1 MNQLDVLRYYFY
13 IIERRKKEKKEL
25 DNLLEDKNTMG
36 VEEYEWVKAN
46 DFFSKVGEME

>member
-13 IIERRKKEKKEL
+13 IIERRKKEKKEF
-25 DNLLEDKNTMG
+25 NKVLEGKNAMG